1 MKESLKALEEAKAIQ
16 LKKSND
22 YQNAESRIKQAQYYP
37 HGCATILDLIHS
49 KVLRMYSVMEAMEND
64 KTYKPNFES
73 LEDSAIDLINYGSF
87 FVSYMRGKMEGQD
100 LTRDFLNRKIKEES
114 TLHIGN
120 AYNPIESCNGDSMY
134 DVYADALN
142 KTYTIAI
149 NDIPLEIRDAKTW
162 R

>member
-1 MKESLKALEEAKAIQ
+1 MKESLKALEEAAAIQ
-16 LKKSND
+16 NKKSND

-64 KTYKPNFES
+64 KNYTPNFES

-100 LTRDFLNRKIKEES
+100 PTRNFLNKKIETQSSS
-114 TLHIGN
+114 TITISNG
-120 AYNPIESCNGDSMY
+120 PIVISASDFNETD
-134 DVYADALN
+134 DA
-142 KTYTIAI
+142 TQYC
-149 NDIPLEIRDAKTW
+149 
-162 R
+162 

>member
-37 HGCATILDLIHS
+37 RGCATILDLIHS

-64 KTYKPNFES
+64 KNYKPNFES

-87 FVSYMRGKMEGQD
+87 FVSFMRGKMEGQD
-100 LTRDFLNRKIKEES
+100 PTRDFLNRKITKVDPQDLLES
-114 TLHIGN
+114 YN
-120 AYNPIESCNGDSMY
+120 ADCMY
-134 DVYADALN
+134 DVNSDAL
-142 KTYTIAI
+142 KGTVTITV
-149 NDIPLEIRDAKTW
+149 NEKPLEIKNANNWPW

>member
-64 KTYKPNFES
+64 KNYQPNFES

-87 FVSYMRGKMEGQD
+87 FVAYMRGKMEGQD
-100 LTRDFLNRKIKEES
+100 PTRNFLNKKIETQSSS
-114 TLHIGN
+114 TITVSNG
-120 AYNPIESCNGDSMY
+120 PIVISASDFNETD
-134 DVYADALN
+134 DA
-142 KTYTIAI
+142 TQYC
-149 NDIPLEIRDAKTW
+149 
-162 R
+162 